1 MKKRA
6 TALLLASAAARLLLY
21 IGAYGLTMMRIL
33 PLWLMVYL
41 AALILLCGLR
51 LWRERL
57 PLLRIA
63 AATLLYWYVAL
74 NLPDW
79 SAVIELYNAAH

>member
-1 MKKRA
+1 MKFVNCAIVINESHLTICNRV
-6 TALLLASAAARLLLY
+6 SPRLHRWCAIR
-21 IGAYGLTMMRIL
+21 IGLFF
-33 PLWLMVYL
+33 
-41 AALILLCGLR
+41 LLCGLR

>member
-1 MKKRA
+1 MTREASTPLKR
-6 TALLLASAAARLLLY
+6 SK
-21 IGAYGLTMMRIL
+21 
-33 PLWLMVYL
+33 
-41 AALILLCGLR
+41 
-51 LWRERL
+51 RERL

-79 SAVIELYNAAH
+79 NAVIELYNAAH